1 METILTNAR
10 LVVTDRVVE
19 GTLVH
24 EDGVIRALDEGRS
37 QLPAAVDCEGAFI
50 APGLIDLHTDAL
62 EGHFVPR
69 PKVIWPDAR
78 AAALAHD
85 AQMAAS
91 GITTVYDA
99 ICAGA
104 FDQAKADR
112 RALYEVML
120 ETVHQGGARGMFRV
134 DHRLHLRCELTD
146 PNLPELVEIA
156 HDRAAVHLASL
167 MDHTPGTRQWRNVEH
182 LKVYL
187 TGIGKG
193 GDDIDREVAWRI
205 ERARDAVAGNH
216 ARMVAAFAGS
226 GIVLASHDDTTP
238 SHVEEAVAAG
248 CTISEFPTT
257 IDAARAARGAGLATI
272 GGAPNVVRGGSHSGG
287 ASMRELAGEGLLD
300 ALASDYVPASLLQA
314 ALALTRP
321 AGADGQ
327 AEPDAATEPD
337 APAALDLPAALA
349 LVSAVPARLAGL
361 DDRGRLEKGLR
372 ADLVAFRLV
381 DDTPLVREVTR
392 GGRRVF

>member
-1 METILTNAR
+1 MEVILTNVR
-10 LVVTDRVVE
+10 LVLEDRVVD

-24 EDGVIRALDEGRS
+24 EGGRIRALDEGRS
-37 QLPAAVDCEGAFI
+37 HVASAIDGEGAYL

-85 AQMAAS
+85 GQMAAS
-91 GITTVYDA
+91 GVTTVYDA
-99 ICAGA
+99 ICAGG

-120 ETVHQGGARGMFRV
+120 DAVEQGSAHGLFRV
-134 DHRLHLRCELTD
+134 DHRIHLRCELTD
-146 PNLPELVEIA
+146 RTLPELV
-156 HDRAAVHLASL
+156 DAAMGRPNLSLASL

-187 TGIGKG
+187 SGIGKG
-193 GDDIDREVAWRI
+193 GADIDAEVADRI
-205 ERARDAVAGNH
+205 ERAKGAVSGNYDK
-216 ARMVAAFAGS
+216 MVALFSSS

-238 SHVEEAVAAG
+238 AHVDEAVAAG

-257 IDAARAARGAGLATI
+257 IEAARAAKRAGLSTI
-272 GGAPNVVRGGSHSGG
+272 GGAPNVVRSGSHSGG
-287 ASMRELAGEGLLD
+287 VSMRGLAQEGLLD

-314 ALALTRP
+314 AIALTRT
-321 AGADGQ
+321 AGLSI
-327 AEPDAATEPD
+327 PK
-337 APAALDLPAALA
+337 ALA
-349 LVSAVPARLAGL
+349 LVTSAPARLARL
-361 DDRGRLEKGLR
+361 DDRGRLAEGLR
-372 ADLVAFRLV
+372 ADLVLFALA
-381 DDTPLVREVTR
+381 DDTPVVREVFLA
-392 GGRRVF
+392 GRRVF

>member
-10 LVVTDRVVE
+10 LVLEDRVVE

-24 EDGVIRALDEGRS
+24 ENGTIRALDEGRS
-37 QLPAAVDCEGAFI
+37 QLPGAVDCDGDYL

-85 AQMAAS
+85 AQMAGS
-91 GITTVYDA
+91 GVTTVYDA
-99 ICAGA
+99 ICAGG

-120 ETVHQGGARGMFRV
+120 DAVEQGATRGMFRV
-134 DHRLHLRCELTD
+134 DHRIHLRCELTD
-146 PNLPELVEIA
+146 HGLPDLVDAAMGRPNLS
-156 HDRAAVHLASL
+156 LASL

-187 TGIGKG
+187 SGIGKG
-193 GDDIDREVAWRI
+193 GPDIDAEVADRI
-205 ERARDAVAGNH
+205 ERAKGAVAGNYDK
-216 ARMVAAFAGS
+216 MVALFSAS

-238 SHVEEAVAAG
+238 AHVDEAVAAG
-248 CTISEFPTT
+248 CSISEFPTT
-257 IDAARAARGAGLATI
+257 LEAARAAKARGLATI

-287 ASMRELAGEGLLD
+287 VSMRDLAQQGLLD

-314 ALALTRP
+314 ALALTRT
-321 AGADGQ
+321 AGL
-327 AEPDAATEPD
+327 T
-337 APAALDLPAALA
+337 LPAALA
-349 LVSAVPARLAGL
+349 LVTAAPARLARL
-361 DDRGRLEKGLR
+361 DDRGRLAPGLR
-372 ADLVAFRLV
+372 ADLLRFRLI
-381 DDTPLVREVTR
+381 DDTPAVGEVTLA
-392 GGRRVF
+392 GRRVF

>member
-1 METILTNAR
+1 METVLTNVR
-10 LVVTDRVVE
+10 LVLEDRVVD

-24 EDGVIRALDEGRS
+24 EGGRIRALDEGRS
-37 QLPAAVDCEGAFI
+37 QLPAAIDGEGAYL

-62 EGHFVPR
+62 EGHFIPR

-91 GITTVYDA
+91 GVTTVYDA
-99 ICAGA
+99 ICAGG

-112 RALYEVML
+112 RALYETML
-120 ETVHQGGARGMFRV
+120 DAVDEGTARGLFRV
-134 DHRLHLRCELTD
+134 DHRIHLRCELTD
-146 PNLPELVEIA
+146 RTLPDLV
-156 HDRAAVHLASL
+156 DAALGRPTLALASL

-193 GDDIDREVAWRI
+193 GADIDAEVADRI
-205 ERARDAVAGNH
+205 ERARGAVAGNYD
-216 ARMVAAFAGS
+216 RMVALFAAS

-238 SHVEEAVAAG
+238 GHVAEALAAG

-257 IDAARAARGAGLATI
+257 MEAARAAKAGGLATI

-287 ASMRELAGEGLLD
+287 VSMRDLAREGLLD

-314 ALALTRP
+314 ALALTRT
-321 AGADGQ
+321 AGL
-327 AEPDAATEPD
+327 PI
-337 APAALDLPAALA
+337 PAALA
-349 LVSAVPARLAGL
+349 LVTAAPARLAGL
-361 DDRGRLEKGLR
+361 DDRGRLAEGLR
-372 ADLVAFRLV
+372 ADLVRFRLA
-381 DDTPLVREVTR
+381 DETPVVGEVFLA
-392 GGRRVF
+392 GRRVF

>member
-1 METILTNAR
+1 MEAILTNAR
-10 LVVTDRVVE
+10 LILEDRVID

-24 EDGVIRALDEGRS
+24 ESGRIRAIDEGRS
-37 QLPAAVDCEGAFI
+37 HVPGAVDCEGAYLV
-50 APGLIDLHTDAL
+50 PGLIDLHTDAL
-62 EGHFVPR
+62 EGHFIPR

-85 AQMAAS
+85 GQMAAS
-91 GITTVYDA
+91 GVTTVYDA
-99 ICAGA
+99 ICAGG

-120 ETVHQGGARGMFRV
+120 DAVEEGTTRGLFRV
-134 DHRLHLRCELTD
+134 DHRIHLRCELTD
-146 PNLPELVEIA
+146 RTLPELV
-156 HDRAAVHLASL
+156 DAALGRPNLALASL

-193 GDDIDREVAWRI
+193 GADIDAEVADRI
-205 ERARDAVAGNH
+205 ERARGAVAGNYDK
-216 ARMVAAFAGS
+216 MVALFSSS

-238 SHVEEAVAAG
+238 DHVREAVEAG

-257 IDAARAARGAGLATI
+257 LEAARAARQSNLATI

-287 ASMRELAGEGLLD
+287 VSMRDLAAEGLLD

-314 ALALTRP
+314 ALALTRT
-321 AGADGQ
+321 AG
-327 AEPDAATEPD
+327 
-337 APAALDLPAALA
+337 LSIPAALA
-349 LVSAVPARLAGL
+349 LVTAAPARLAGL
-361 DDRGRLEKGLR
+361 DDRGRLAEGLR
-372 ADLVAFRLV
+372 ADLVSFRLAE
-381 DDTPLVREVTR
+381 DTPVVGEVLLA
-392 GGRRVF
+392 GRRVF

>member
-1 METILTNAR
+1 MEAILTNVR
-10 LVVTDRVVE
+10 LVLEDRVVD

-24 EDGVIRALDEGRS
+24 EGGRIRALDEGRS
-37 QLPAAVDCEGAFI
+37 HVASAIDGEGAYL

-85 AQMAAS
+85 GQMAAS
-91 GITTVYDA
+91 GVTTVYDA
-99 ICAGA
+99 ICAGG

-120 ETVHQGGARGMFRV
+120 DAVEQGSARGLFRV
-134 DHRLHLRCELTD
+134 DHRIHLRCELTD
-146 PNLPELVEIA
+146 RTLPELV
-156 HDRAAVHLASL
+156 DAAMGRPNLSLASL

-187 TGIGKG
+187 SGIGKG
-193 GDDIDREVAWRI
+193 GADIDAEVADRI
-205 ERARDAVAGNH
+205 ERAKGAVSGNYDK
-216 ARMVAAFAGS
+216 MVALFSSS

-238 SHVEEAVAAG
+238 AHVEEAVAAG

-257 IDAARAARGAGLATI
+257 IEAARAAKVAGLATI

-287 ASMRELAGEGLLD
+287 VSMRDLASEGLLD

-314 ALALTRP
+314 ALALTRT
-321 AGADGQ
+321 AGLSIPQ
-327 AEPDAATEPD
+327 
-337 APAALDLPAALA
+337 ALA
-349 LVSAVPARLAGL
+349 LVTAAPARLARL
-361 DDRGRLEKGLR
+361 DDRGRLAEGLR
-372 ADLVAFRLV
+372 ADLVLFALA
-381 DDTPLVREVTR
+381 DDTPVVREVFLV
-392 GGRRVF
+392 GRRVF

>member
-10 LVVTDRVVE
+10 LVLKDRVVN

-24 EDGVIRALDEGRS
+24 EAGLIRAVEEGRS
-37 QLPAAVDCEGAFI
+37 RLSGARDCEGAFL

-85 AQMAAS
+85 AQMAGS
-91 GITTVYDA
+91 GVTTVFDA
-99 ICAGA
+99 ICAGG

-112 RALYEVML
+112 RVLYDVML
-120 ETVHQGGARGMFRV
+120 DTIQQGVARGMFRV
-134 DHRLHLRCELTD
+134 EHRVHLRCELTD
-146 PNLPELVEIA
+146 PTLPDLVELA
-156 HDRAAVHLASL
+156 HSRAAVHLASL

-187 TGIGKG
+187 SGIGKG
-193 GDDIDREVAWRI
+193 GDDVDREVNERI
-205 ERARDAVAGNH
+205 ERARDAVADNY

-238 SHVEEAVAAG
+238 DHVDEAVAAG

-257 IDAARAARGAGLATI
+257 MEAAKAARRAGLATI

-287 ASMRELAGEGLLD
+287 VSMRELAGAGLLD

-314 ALALTRP
+314 ALALTR
-321 AGADGQ
+321 ASGLSL
-327 AEPDAATEPD
+327 PDAV
-337 APAALDLPAALA
+337 A
-349 LVSAVPARLAGL
+349 LVSEAPARLAGL
-361 DDRGRLEKGLR
+361 DDRGRLETGLR
-372 ADLVAFRLV
+372 ADLVAFRLI
-381 DDTPLVREVTR
+381 DDTPVVGEVTR
-392 GGRRVF
+392 GGERVF

>member
-10 LVVTDRVVE
+10 LVLEDRLVL

-24 EDGVIRALDEGRS
+24 EGGTIRAIDEGRS
-37 QLPAAVDCEGAFI
+37 QLPAAVDCAGDYL

-62 EGHFVPR
+62 EGHFIPR

-85 AQMAAS
+85 AQMAGS
-91 GITTVYDA
+91 GVTTVYDA
-99 ICAGA
+99 ICAGG

-120 ETVHQGGARGMFRV
+120 DAVEQGAARGMFRV
-134 DHRLHLRCELTD
+134 DHRIHLRCELTD
-146 PNLPELVEIA
+146 HGLPDLVDVALGRPNLS
-156 HDRAAVHLASL
+156 LASL

-187 TGIGKG
+187 SGIGKG
-193 GDDIDREVAWRI
+193 GPDLDAEVADRI
-205 ERARDAVAGNH
+205 ERAKGAVAGNY
-216 ARMVAAFAGS
+216 ARMVALFSGS

-238 SHVEEAVAAG
+238 AHVDEALQAG

-257 IDAARAARGAGLATI
+257 VEAARAAKASGLATI

-287 ASMRELAGEGLLD
+287 VSMRDLAGEGLLD

-314 ALALTRP
+314 ALALTFK
-321 AGADGQ
+321 AGLSVPQ
-327 AEPDAATEPD
+327 
-337 APAALDLPAALA
+337 ALA
-349 LVSAVPARLAGL
+349 LVTAAPARLARL
-361 DDRGRLEKGLR
+361 DDRGRLAPGLR
-372 ADLVAFRLV
+372 ADLVRFRLF
-381 DDTPLVREVTR
+381 DETPAVGEVTLD
-392 GGRRVF
+392 GRRVF

>member
-1 METILTNAR
+1 MEAILTNAR
-10 LVVTDRVVE
+10 LILEDRVID

-24 EDGVIRALDEGRS
+24 ESGRIRAIDEGRS
-37 QLPAAVDCEGAFI
+37 HVPGAVDCEGAYL

-62 EGHFVPR
+62 EGHFIPR

-85 AQMAAS
+85 GQMAAS
-91 GITTVYDA
+91 GVTTVYDA
-99 ICAGA
+99 ICAGG

-120 ETVHQGGARGMFRV
+120 DAVEEGTTRGLFRV
-134 DHRLHLRCELTD
+134 DHRIHLRCELTD
-146 PNLPELVEIA
+146 RTLPELV
-156 HDRAAVHLASL
+156 DAALGRPNLALASL

-193 GDDIDREVAWRI
+193 GADIDAEVADRI
-205 ERARDAVAGNH
+205 ERARGAVAGNYDK
-216 ARMVAAFAGS
+216 MVALFSSS

-238 SHVEEAVAAG
+238 DHVREAVEAG

-257 IDAARAARGAGLATI
+257 LEAARAARQSNLATI

-287 ASMRELAGEGLLD
+287 VSMRDLAAEGLLD

-314 ALALTRP
+314 ALALTRT
-321 AGADGQ
+321 AG
-327 AEPDAATEPD
+327 
-337 APAALDLPAALA
+337 LSIPAALA
-349 LVSAVPARLAGL
+349 LVTAAPARLAGL
-361 DDRGRLEKGLR
+361 DDRGRLAEGLR
-372 ADLVAFRLV
+372 ADLVSFRLAE
-381 DDTPLVREVTR
+381 DTPVVGEVLLA
-392 GGRRVF
+392 GRRVF

>member
-1 METILTNAR
+1 MEAILTNAR
-10 LVVTDRVVE
+10 LILEDRVID

-24 EDGVIRALDEGRS
+24 ESGRIRAIDEGRS
-37 QLPAAVDCEGAFI
+37 HVPGAVDCEGAYL

-62 EGHFVPR
+62 EGHFIPR

-85 AQMAAS
+85 GQMAAS
-91 GITTVYDA
+91 GVTTVYDA
-99 ICAGA
+99 ICAGG

-120 ETVHQGGARGMFRV
+120 DAVEEGTTRGLFRV
-134 DHRLHLRCELTD
+134 DHRIHLRCELTD
-146 PNLPELVEIA
+146 RTLPELV
-156 HDRAAVHLASL
+156 DAALGRPNLALASL

-193 GDDIDREVAWRI
+193 GADIDAEVADRI
-205 ERARDAVAGNH
+205 ERARGAVAGNYDK
-216 ARMVAAFAGS
+216 MVALFSSS

-238 SHVEEAVAAG
+238 DHVREAVEAG

-257 IDAARAARGAGLATI
+257 LEAARAARQSNLATI

-287 ASMRELAGEGLLD
+287 VSMRDLAAEGLLD

-314 ALALTRP
+314 ALALTRT
-321 AGADGQ
+321 AG
-327 AEPDAATEPD
+327 
-337 APAALDLPAALA
+337 LSIPAALA
-349 LVSAVPARLAGL
+349 RVTAAPARLAGL
-361 DDRGRLEKGLR
+361 DDRGRLAEGLR
-372 ADLVAFRLV
+372 ADLVSFRLAE
-381 DDTPLVREVTR
+381 DTPVVGEVLLA
-392 GGRRVF
+392 GRRVF

>member
-1 METILTNAR
+1 MEVILTNVR
-10 LVVTDRVVE
+10 LVLEDRVVD

-24 EDGVIRALDEGRS
+24 EGGRIRALDEGRS
-37 QLPAAVDCEGAFI
+37 HVASAIDGEGAYL

-85 AQMAAS
+85 GQMAAS
-91 GITTVYDA
+91 GVTTVYDA
-99 ICAGA
+99 ICAGG

-120 ETVHQGGARGMFRV
+120 DAVEQGSAHGLFRV
-134 DHRLHLRCELTD
+134 DHRIHLRCELTD
-146 PNLPELVEIA
+146 RTLPELV
-156 HDRAAVHLASL
+156 DAAMGRPNLSLASL

-187 TGIGKG
+187 SGIGKG
-193 GDDIDREVAWRI
+193 GADIDAEVADRI
-205 ERARDAVAGNH
+205 ERAKGAVSGNYDK
-216 ARMVAAFAGS
+216 MVALFSSS

-238 SHVEEAVAAG
+238 AHVDEAVAAG

-257 IDAARAARGAGLATI
+257 IEAARAAKRAGLATI

-287 ASMRELAGEGLLD
+287 VSMRGLAQEGLLD

-314 ALALTRP
+314 AIALTRT
-321 AGADGQ
+321 AGLSIP
-327 AEPDAATEPD
+327 E
-337 APAALDLPAALA
+337 ALA
-349 LVSAVPARLAGL
+349 LVTSAPARLARL
-361 DDRGRLEKGLR
+361 DDRGRLTEGLR
-372 ADLVAFRLV
+372 ADLVLFALA
-381 DDTPLVREVTR
+381 DDTPVVREVFLA
-392 GGRRVF
+392 GRRVF

>member
-1 METILTNAR
+1 MESVLTNIR
-10 LVVTDRVVE
+10 LVLEDRIVD

-24 EDGVIRALDEGRS
+24 EKGTIRAIDEGRS
-37 QLPAAVDCEGAFI
+37 NLAAAIDGAGAYL

-62 EGHFVPR
+62 EGHFIPR

-91 GITTVYDA
+91 GVTTVYDA
-99 ICAGA
+99 ICAGG

-112 RALYEVML
+112 RALYETML
-120 ETVHQGGARGMFRV
+120 DAVDEGTARSLFRV
-134 DHRLHLRCELTD
+134 DHRIHLRCELTD
-146 PNLPELVEIA
+146 RTLPDLV
-156 HDRAAVHLASL
+156 DAALGRPTLALASL

-193 GDDIDREVAWRI
+193 GADIDAEVADRI
-205 ERARDAVAGNH
+205 ERARGAVAGNYE
-216 ARMVAAFAGS
+216 RMVALFSAS
-226 GIVLASHDDTTP
+226 GLVLASHDDTTP
-238 SHVEEAVAAG
+238 AHVDEALAAG

-257 IDAARAARGAGLATI
+257 LEAARAAKAGGLATI

-287 ASMRELAGEGLLD
+287 VSMRDLAREGLLD

-314 ALALTRP
+314 ALALTRT
-321 AGADGQ
+321 AGLSVAQ
-327 AEPDAATEPD
+327 
-337 APAALDLPAALA
+337 ALA
-349 LVSAVPARLAGL
+349 LVTAAPARLARL
-361 DDRGRLEKGLR
+361 EDRGRLAEGLR
-372 ADLVAFRLV
+372 ADLVLFRLA
-381 DDTPLVREVTR
+381 DDTPVVGEVFLA
-392 GGRRVF
+392 GRRVF

>member
-1 METILTNAR
+1 MEAILTNAR
-10 LVVTDRVVE
+10 LILEDRVID

-24 EDGVIRALDEGRS
+24 ENGRIRAIDEGRS
-37 QLPAAVDCEGAFI
+37 SAPGAIDCEGAYL

-62 EGHFVPR
+62 EGHFIPR

-85 AQMAAS
+85 GQMAAS
-91 GITTVYDA
+91 GVTTVYDA
-99 ICAGA
+99 ICAGG

-120 ETVHQGGARGMFRV
+120 DAVEEGTTRGLFRV
-134 DHRLHLRCELTD
+134 DHRIHLRCELTD
-146 PNLPELVEIA
+146 RTLPELV
-156 HDRAAVHLASL
+156 DAALGRPNLALASL

-193 GDDIDREVAWRI
+193 GADIDAEVADRI
-205 ERARDAVAGNH
+205 ERARGAVAGNYDK
-216 ARMVAAFAGS
+216 MVALFSSS

-238 SHVEEAVAAG
+238 DHVREAVEAG

-257 IDAARAARGAGLATI
+257 LEAARAARQSNLATI

-287 ASMRELAGEGLLD
+287 VSMRDLAAEGLLD

-314 ALALTRP
+314 ALALTRT
-321 AGADGQ
+321 AG
-327 AEPDAATEPD
+327 
-337 APAALDLPAALA
+337 LSIPAALA
-349 LVSAVPARLAGL
+349 LVTAAPARLAGL
-361 DDRGRLEKGLR
+361 DDRGRLAEGLR
-372 ADLVAFRLV
+372 ADLVSFRLAE
-381 DDTPLVREVTR
+381 DTPVVGEVLLA
-392 GGRRVF
+392 GRRVF

>member
-1 METILTNAR
+1 MEAILTNVR
-10 LVVTDRVVE
+10 LVLEDRVVD
-19 GTLVH
+19 GTLVY
-24 EDGVIRALDEGRS
+24 EDGRIRAIDEGRS
-37 QLPAAVDCEGAFI
+37 HVASAIDGEGAYL

-85 AQMAAS
+85 GQMAAS
-91 GITTVYDA
+91 GVTTVYDA
-99 ICAGA
+99 ICAGG

-120 ETVHQGGARGMFRV
+120 DAVEQGSAHGLFRV
-134 DHRLHLRCELTD
+134 DHRIHLRCELTD
-146 PNLPELVEIA
+146 RTLPELV
-156 HDRAAVHLASL
+156 DAAMGRPNLSLASL

-187 TGIGKG
+187 SGIGKG
-193 GDDIDREVAWRI
+193 GADIDAEVADRI
-205 ERARDAVAGNH
+205 ERAKGAVSGNYDK
-216 ARMVAAFAGS
+216 MVALFSSS

-238 SHVEEAVAAG
+238 AHVEEAVAAG

-257 IDAARAARGAGLATI
+257 IEAARAAKVAGLATI

-287 ASMRELAGEGLLD
+287 VSMRDLASEGLLD

-314 ALALTRP
+314 AVALTRT
-321 AGADGQ
+321 AGLSIPQ
-327 AEPDAATEPD
+327 
-337 APAALDLPAALA
+337 ALA
-349 LVSAVPARLAGL
+349 LVTSAPARLARL
-361 DDRGRLEKGLR
+361 DDRGRLAEGLR
-372 ADLVAFRLV
+372 ADLVLFALA
-381 DDTPLVREVTR
+381 DDTPVVREVFLA
-392 GGRRVF
+392 GRRVF

>member
-1 METILTNAR
+1 MESILTNAR
-10 LVVTDRVVE
+10 LVLEDRVVD

-24 EDGVIRALDEGRS
+24 AGGRIRAVDEGRS
-37 QLPAAVDCEGAFI
+37 HLPAAIDCEGAFL

-62 EGHFVPR
+62 EGHFIPR

-85 AQMAAS
+85 GQMAAS
-91 GITTVYDA
+91 GVTTVYDA
-99 ICAGA
+99 ICAGG

-112 RALYEVML
+112 RALYETML
-120 ETVHQGGARGMFRV
+120 DAVEQGATRGLFRV
-134 DHRLHLRCELTD
+134 DHRIHLRCELTD
-146 PNLPELVEIA
+146 HSLPDLVNAAMGRPNLA
-156 HDRAAVHLASL
+156 LASL

-193 GDDIDREVAWRI
+193 GADIDAEVADRI
-205 ERARDAVAGNH
+205 ERARGAVAGNYQ
-216 ARMVAAFAGS
+216 RMVALFSSS

-238 SHVEEAVAAG
+238 GHVDEAVAAG

-257 IDAARAARGAGLATI
+257 VEAARAARVKGLATI

-287 ASMRELAGEGLLD
+287 VSMRDLASEGLLD

-314 ALALTRP
+314 ALALTRT
-321 AGADGQ
+321 AG
-327 AEPDAATEPD
+327 
-337 APAALDLPAALA
+337 LSVPAALA
-349 LVSAVPARLAGL
+349 LVTAAPARLAGL
-361 DDRGRLEKGLR
+361 DDRGRIEKGLR
-372 ADLVAFRLV
+372 ADLVLFRLA
-381 DDTPLVREVTR
+381 DDTPRIDEVFLA
-392 GGRRVF
+392 GRRVF

>member
-10 LVVTDRVVE
+10 LVLEDRLVL

-24 EDGVIRALDEGRS
+24 EGGVIRAIDEGRS
-37 QLPAAVDCEGAFI
+37 HLPSAVDCEGDYL

-62 EGHFVPR
+62 EGHFIPR

-85 AQMAAS
+85 AQMAGS
-91 GITTVYDA
+91 GVTTVYDA
-99 ICAGA
+99 ICAGG

-120 ETVHQGGARGMFRV
+120 DAVEQGATRGMFRV
-134 DHRLHLRCELTD
+134 DHRIHLRCELTD
-146 PNLPELVEIA
+146 HGLPDLVDVALGRPNLS
-156 HDRAAVHLASL
+156 LASL

-187 TGIGKG
+187 SGIGKG
-193 GDDIDREVAWRI
+193 GPDLDAEVADRI
-205 ERARDAVAGNH
+205 ERARGAVAGNYD
-216 ARMVAAFAGS
+216 RMVALFSGS

-238 SHVEEAVAAG
+238 AHVDEALAAG

-257 IDAARAARGAGLATI
+257 VEAARAAKVSGLATI

-287 ASMRELAGEGLLD
+287 VSMRDLASEGLLD

-314 ALALTRP
+314 ALALTRT
-321 AGADGQ
+321 AGLSIP
-327 AEPDAATEPD
+327 E
-337 APAALDLPAALA
+337 ALA
-349 LVSAVPARLAGL
+349 LVTAAPARLARL
-361 DDRGRLEKGLR
+361 DDRGRLSVGLR
-372 ADLVAFRLV
+372 ADLLRFRLI
-381 DDTPLVREVTR
+381 DDTPAVGEVTLN
-392 GGRRVF
+392 GRRVF

>member
-1 METILTNAR
+1 MEAAPTETILTNAR
-10 LVVTDRVVE
+10 LVLADRVVA

-24 EDGVIRALDEGRS
+24 GGGVIRAVDEGRS
-37 QLPAAVDCEGAFI
+37 QLRHAVDCEGAYL

-91 GITTVYDA
+91 GITTVFDA
-99 ICAGA
+99 ICAGG

-112 RALYEVML
+112 RALYTVML
-120 ETVHQGGARGMFRV
+120 DAVDEGRARSMFRV
-134 DHRLHLRCELTD
+134 DHRIHLRCELTD
-146 PNLPELVEIA
+146 PNLPVLV
-156 HDRAAVHLASL
+156 DAALGRPALALASL
-167 MDHTPGTRQWRNVEH
+167 MDHTPGARQWRNVDH

-187 TGIGKG
+187 SGIGKTEAE
-193 GDDIDREVAWRI
+193 IDREVN
-205 ERARDAVAGNH
+205 ERAERGRAAVPVNF
-216 ARMVAAFAGS
+216 ARMVALFGSS

-238 SHVEEAVAAG
+238 GHVAEALAAG

-257 IDAARAARGAGLATI
+257 LEAARAAREAGLATI

-287 ASMRELAGEGLLD
+287 VAMRDLAGAGLLD

-314 ALALTRP
+314 ALKLAR
-321 AGADGQ
+321 
-327 AEPDAATEPD
+327 EPGLA
-337 APAALDLPAALA
+337 LPAALG
-349 LVSAVPARLAGL
+349 LVTARPAALAGL
-361 DDRGRLEKGLR
+361 DDRGRLEPGLR
-372 ADLVAFRLV
+372 ADLVRFALAG
-381 DDTPLVREVTR
+381 DTPVVREVSVA
-392 GGRRVF
+392 GGRVF

>member
-1 METILTNAR
+1 METILTNVR
-10 LVVTDRVVE
+10 LVLEDRVVE

-24 EDGVIRALDEGRS
+24 ENGTIRALDEGRS
-37 QLPAAVDCEGAFI
+37 QLPGAVDCDGDYL

-85 AQMAAS
+85 AQMAGS
-91 GITTVYDA
+91 GVTTVYDA
-99 ICAGA
+99 ICAGG

-120 ETVHQGGARGMFRV
+120 DAVEQGATRGMFRV
-134 DHRLHLRCELTD
+134 DHRIHLRCELTD
-146 PNLPELVEIA
+146 HGLPDLVDAALGRPNLS
-156 HDRAAVHLASL
+156 LASL

-187 TGIGKG
+187 SGIGKG
-193 GDDIDREVAWRI
+193 GPDIDAEVADRI
-205 ERARDAVAGNH
+205 ERAKGAVAGNYDK
-216 ARMVAAFAGS
+216 MVALFSAS

-238 SHVEEAVAAG
+238 AHVDEALAAG
-248 CTISEFPTT
+248 CSISEFPTT
-257 IDAARAARGAGLATI
+257 LEAARAAKASGLATI

-287 ASMRELAGEGLLD
+287 VSMRDLAQQGLLD

-314 ALALTRP
+314 ALALTRT
-321 AGADGQ
+321 AGLA
-327 AEPDAATEPD
+327 
-337 APAALDLPAALA
+337 LPAALA
-349 LVSAVPARLAGL
+349 LVTAAPARLARL
-361 DDRGRLEKGLR
+361 DDRGRLAPGLR
-372 ADLVAFRLV
+372 ADLLRFRLI
-381 DDTPLVREVTR
+381 DDTPAVGEVMLA
-392 GGRRVF
+392 GRRVF